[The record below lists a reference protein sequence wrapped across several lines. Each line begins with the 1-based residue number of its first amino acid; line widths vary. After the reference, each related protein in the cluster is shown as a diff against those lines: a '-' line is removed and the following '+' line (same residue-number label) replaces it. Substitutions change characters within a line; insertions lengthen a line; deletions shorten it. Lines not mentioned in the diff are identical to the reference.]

1 MSARQQM
8 PERETCDRR
17 FLTYKVKIQGNDTVW
32 AAAFCDPGTSVRCVK
47 LFVKISCT
55 MLLRSRLKV
64 LKALH

>member
-32 AAAFCDPGTSVRCVK
+32 TAAFCDPGTSVRCVK
-47 LFVKISCT
+47 LFAKLVVQCF
-55 MLLRSRLKV
+55 
-64 LKALH
+64 